1 MRTLAK
7 DGSAKIT
14 CTSNA
19 LLEPEEEWIKQLGI
33 ELLKDIFLATIFQE
47 FLKSFVK
54 IDIY

>member
-1 MRTLAK
+1 MARE
-7 DGSAKIT
+7 GSAKIA

-19 LLEPEEEWIKQLGI
+19 FLESEEEWIKQLGI